1 MHLSKE
7 TENIDD
13 AISRYYDVQNEPT
26 VPSLPTMDAEADTR
40 NSLPPY
46 ARSAIRGL
54 THHHTNTFIE
64 AAKIRSIDEVRYR
77 VLLSLS

>member
-26 VPSLPTMDAEADTR
+26 VPSLPTMDAEADMR